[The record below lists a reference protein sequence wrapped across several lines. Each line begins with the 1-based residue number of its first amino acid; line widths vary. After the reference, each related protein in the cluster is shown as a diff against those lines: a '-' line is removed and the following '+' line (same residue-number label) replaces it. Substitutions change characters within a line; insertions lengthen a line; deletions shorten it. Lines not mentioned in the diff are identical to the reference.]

1 MTAKNLIA
9 LIFCLGLS
17 ACGFHLRGPATL
29 PFDTLAI
36 EPSNSSVAA
45 ELERAIVAGGVTRVV
60 RSPVAGQTVVHILE
74 ESSDKRI
81 LSLSSTGRVREFV
94 LVYRVRFRVHD
105 GKAREYISPQLI
117 ELKRDFTFNDTD
129 VLAKEAEEA
138 LLLRDMRS
146 DAIRQILAR
155 IAAVKL

>member
-1 MTAKNLIA
+1 MMFKNFITITL
-9 LIFCLGLS
+9 CLGLVG
-17 ACGFHLRGPATL
+17 CGFQLRGPATL

-36 EPSNSSVAA
+36 EPANSPIAA
-45 ELERAIVAGGVTRVV
+45 ELERAIVSGGATRVV
-60 RSPVAGQTVVHILE
+60 RGPVPGQTVVHILE
-74 ESSDKRI
+74 ESNDKRI

-105 GKAREYISPQLI
+105 GKTREYISPQLI

-129 VLAKEAEEA
+129 VLAKESEEA